1 MSISIGQLDWNR
13 NNKDIQSSPD
23 FLPGLCEDDH
33 DSRLTSAHKTC
44 RFSQLLDLPSVRHI
58 LCSISRAMLSES
70 EVLEPCSRLTPRRA
84 RFLSRVSRSRICFST
99 PTSSS
104 STLCWIPLDV
114 SMNLQSLE
122 AARALPSAQIWNKS
136 FYLNRWFNTIT
147 HVEYSGTS
155 DIVDRYNPRSQNNR
169 KFYLQNCL
177 TNNFEILQDAV

>member
-1 MSISIGQLDWNR
+1 MSNSIEKKPVVKFQLDWNR

-122 AARALPSAQIWNKS
+122 AARALPSAQIWKKA

-147 HVEYSGTS
+147 HVEYLSTS
-155 DIVDRYNPRSQNNR
+155 DIVDRYNPRS
-169 KFYLQNCL
+169 
-177 TNNFEILQDAV
+177 